1 MKNLVLY
8 IFTIFIGI
16 FCLIISINVNFFQGS
31 IDYFGYIAIFMI
43 IAGSWGIV
51 NGELHKEY
59 DWITTFV
66 LIVFV
71 TAGVVLALSLLG
83 V

>member
-1 MKNLVLY
+1 
-8 IFTIFIGI
+8 
-16 FCLIISINVNFFQGS
+16 
-31 IDYFGYIAIFMI
+31 MI
-43 IAGSWGIV
+43 IARSWGIV
-51 NGELHKEY
+51 NGLLHKEY